1 MPVNSRAKGAR
12 AELELAKT
20 LKEELGWNA
29 RRTQQF
35 CGNNGDSDIQVEGLP
50 FFIESKMVEKLN
62 VQAAM
67 DKAAAQSRG
76 QTPLL
81 FHRKKRTDWLVT
93 MRLSD
98 LREVAQIVAL
108 SSTAQEP
115 DAPGSTS
122 GTT

>member
-20 LKEELGWNA
+20 LKEELGWQA
-29 RRTQQF
+29 RRTAQF
-35 CGNNGDSDIQVEGLP
+35 CGNAGDSDVTVEGLP
-50 FFIESKMVEKLN
+50 LFLESKMVERLN
-62 VQAAM
+62 VQQAM
-67 DKAAAQSRG
+67 EKAALQAGS

-81 FHRKKRTDWLVT
+81 FHRKKRTEWLVT

-108 SSTAQEP
+108 SGTAQEP